1 MMLALTL
8 TALLTLAATATGLS
22 LLDSWIRGRGA
33 YDVVRHQ
40 RALLDAGFVPQV
52 DASEVRLRG
61 GMQEAA
67 FSRAQTVRSTARQSV
82 APATRGRERAIPL
95 PDCA

>member
-8 TALLTLAATATGLS
+8 TALFTLVAVATGLS
-22 LLDSWIRGRGA
+22 LLDSWVRGFGA
-33 YDVVRHQ
+33 YNEVRHQ

-52 DASEVRLRG
+52 EASEVRLRG

-67 FSRAQTVRSTARQSV
+67 FSRIQNARSTARCSV
-82 APATRGRERAIPL
+82 AGATRGRERAIPL